1 MAISSSEIVSST
13 MKRLGNLDPF
23 LNGSDFSNLGV
34 AMNSCHPPHTHTPR
48 CFLTVQQ
55 MPVSSPCWNHGE
67 LDSRH
72 GRKIG
77 TSWNLRGGR
86 SWRCVPL
93 LLISLRNTAQLV
105 CLQQTFLASILG
117 GWAHIFIW
125 RFILL
130 LHGQMQNA
138 TAKSHPSKST
148 QQRY

>member
-1 MAISSSEIVSST
+1 MRLYSLIKVQAACKLINYKKENFLNKQVYIPLNPADSDERLCEGMAISSSEIVSST

-86 SWRCVPL
+86 S
-93 LLISLRNTAQLV
+93 
-105 CLQQTFLASILG
+105 
-117 GWAHIFIW
+117 
-125 RFILL
+125 
-130 LHGQMQNA
+130 
-138 TAKSHPSKST
+138 
-148 QQRY
+148 